1 MADIQTTKRKQ
12 RLNYACGMN
21 ASSVKKM
28 CTFIFG
34 EYFHSLKINTDDR
47 CFDIFMHKQLE
58 GVTFVEKFGQEYID
72 YFNEFWSEVPGF
84 KVKYYLGLNIEDL

>member
-1 MADIQTTKRKQ
+1 MATENKTKQ

-28 CTFIFG
+28 CTFLFG
-34 EYFHSLKINTDDR
+34 EYFYKLKINLDDR
-47 CFDIFMHKQLE
+47 CFDLFVHKELY

-72 YFNEFWSEVPGF
+72 YFNEYWSEVPGF
-84 KVKYYLGLNIEDL
+84 KMRYYLGIKVEEL

>member
-1 MADIQTTKRKQ
+1 MAQKTGRKQ

-34 EYFHSLKINTDDR
+34 EYFHSLKINIDER
-47 CFDIFMHKQLE
+47 CFELYMYKEIN
-58 GVTFVEKFGQEYID
+58 GVTFVDKHGQEFID
-72 YFNEFWSEVPGF
+72 YFSEFWSEVPGF
-84 KVKYYLGLNIEDL
+84 KLMYYIGINTEEL